1 MGQPEM
7 SAADRVVGLAT
18 KLWRA
23 MEYALPNLPEPTQ
36 IVLKTRLEDG
46 DVRWALALVLAGWRL
61 ADKSEAGAPEVE
73 GVMKETGA
81 QPLVQ
86 QITSLQMLLP
96 EGFTKFVNAAK
107 DSTADH
113 QLAGAGAYL
122 SEAVKDLGDTP
133 RNALH
138 GWLKGVQFQ
147 ESGRALIRR
156 FPVPGSGRP
165 PVWGSPPA
173 PSSTPT
179 PAKPA
184 RGDRF
189 DRADFTPR
197 QPQSPIQPTKM
208 ASAATPPR
216 PPSPVLDGE
225 SVSRA
230 YLFTVGWEGAE
241 VERLLSGPSGSG
253 KKSSA

>member
-1 MGQPEM
+1 MGQPEL

-23 MEYALPNLPEPTQ
+23 MEYALPKLPEQTQ
-36 IVLKTRLEDG
+36 LVLNTRLEDG

-61 ADKSEAGAPEVE
+61 ADKSEAGAPEVQ

-138 GWLKGVQFQ
+138 GWLKGLQFQ

-165 PVWGSPPA
+165 PVWGSPPPPPA
-173 PSSTPT
+173 PQRPV
-179 PAKPA
+179 

-197 QPQSPIQPTKM
+197 QPQSLVQPNRM
-208 ASAATPPR
+208 ASAATQPR
-216 PPSPVLDGE
+216 PPSPILDDE

-241 VERLLSGPSGSG
+241 VERLLSGPSGPS